1 MQESFRDARSIGVT
15 SVTPEEAVSGGKD
28 ILTEI

>member
-1 MQESFRDARSIGVT
+1 MQESFRDAHSIGIT
-15 SVTPEEAVSGGKD
+15 GVTPEEAMSGGKD